1 MYLHVGWNEVVS
13 SAEVLAVCDYR
24 SWRESDINASMT
36 EMARVAG
43 RVRQIGDRRGAGSD
57 EIRSVIV
64 CRDEILLS
72 PITSNTL
79 KRRADGSARVAA
91 LEDDSEEG

>member
-13 SAEVLAVCDYR
+13 SAEILAVCDYR
-24 SWRESDINASMT
+24 SWRESEINAST
-36 EMARVAG
+36 AEMARVAG
-43 RVRQIGDRRGAGSD
+43 KVRLIGDKRGSGSD
-57 EIRSVIV
+57 GIRSVIV

-72 PITSNTL
+72 PITSSTL

-91 LEDDSEEG
+91 LEDDNEEG